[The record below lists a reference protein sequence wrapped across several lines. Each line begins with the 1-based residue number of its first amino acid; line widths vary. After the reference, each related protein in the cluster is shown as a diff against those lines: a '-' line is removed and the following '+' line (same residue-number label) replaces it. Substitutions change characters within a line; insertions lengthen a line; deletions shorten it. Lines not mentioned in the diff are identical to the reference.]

1 MEIERGRETETETEH
16 EIKMLTFGIIW
27 MMGVWESFVPFLQTF
42 FKSEIIKNKM
52 FKNWSQLNMTKC

>member
-16 EIKMLTFGIIW
+16 EIKVLTFGIIW
-27 MMGVWESFVPFLQTF
+27 MMSVWESFVLFLQAF